1 MNDASNKDQASQGST
16 SNEPTKFDLRPDE
29 PDYFLQ
35 ALVDLVNSSKI
46 SFGISLTVGG
56 FLVSGNLISGKMYFD
71 GVASEMA
78 GAYKDHEGASEA
90 MKTYFSNFGRIYD
103 NYSDEKN
110 RTLPVF
116 IHLSEAKF
124 FHNAGAP
131 FPGNRGVFW
140 RGRVSC
146 VSSFVLGKLSAS

>member
-1 MNDASNKDQASQGST
+1 MNDASKKDQASQRST
-16 SNEPTKFDLRPDE
+16 SNEPIKFNLRPDE
-29 PDYFLQ
+29 PDYVLQ
-35 ALVDLVNSSKI
+35 ALVDLINSSEI

-56 FLVSGNLISGKMYFD
+56 FLISGNLISGKKYFD

-78 GAYKDHEGASEA
+78 SAYKDHAGASDA
-90 MKTYFSNFGRIYD
+90 MKTYFSNFGKIYD
-103 NYSDEKN
+103 NYSDEKSRN
-110 RTLPVF
+110 LPVF

-146 VSSFVLGKLSAS
+146 VSSFILGKLSAS